1 MIFYIHECEE
11 KIGYSFKDKNLLRQC
26 FTHAS
31 YAHEHKNQCSNE
43 RLEFF
48 GDAILEYC
56 VSEYLYDKYPNEDEG
71 ELTRLRQ
78 NLVSAQPLSNAIKKS
93 GLDEFILYGNGELN
107 NKKNDHFAACE
118 NLFEAIVAGLYIDGG
133 IEAAK
138 SFIND
143 KLIDGCRRKAKPRQV
158 ENEKPSERN
167 VAKVDDKKKA
177 VGGEDGVKNKDPKS
191 ALQEYVQ
198 KYKLGVVEYVEK
210 SRKGPPHDPT
220 FECSVSVGGREISV
234 GEGKRKS
241 EAEKAAADKAL
252 KKVRKAKGAAKKDK
266 EKK

>member
-1 MIFYIHECEE
+1 MIFYIHECEQ

-31 YAHEHKNQCSNE
+31 YAHEHKNQYSNE

-56 VSEYLYDKYPNEDEG
+56 VSEYLYVKYPSEDEG

-78 NLVSAQPLSNAIKKS
+78 NLVSAQPLSDAIKRS

-138 SFIND
+138 SFISD
-143 KLIDGCRRKAKPRQV
+143 KLLADGGRKTKPRR
-158 ENEKPSERN
+158 NESVKPNGRALGSKDDEKKS
-167 VAKVDDKKKA
+167 VAEEV
-177 VGGEDGVKNKDPKS
+177 VKNKDPKS

-198 KYKLGVVEYVEK
+198 KYKLGVVEYAEK

-252 KKVRKAKGAAKKDK
+252 KKLRKVKGVAKKDK